1 MLSSSIDFSGE
12 EMAYLYPDGRTTLL
26 GTFHKEK
33 MVQVKTA
40 VSLKAVRASF
50 IPEFFIRCVIYFDA
64 SINYAAHI
72 YF

>member
-1 MLSSSIDFSGE
+1 MQFTGSLQPLDFISHLGGFMLSSSIDFSGE

-40 VSLKAVRASF
+40 VTLKVSL
-50 IPEFFIRCVIYFDA
+50 
-64 SINYAAHI
+64 
-72 YF
+72 